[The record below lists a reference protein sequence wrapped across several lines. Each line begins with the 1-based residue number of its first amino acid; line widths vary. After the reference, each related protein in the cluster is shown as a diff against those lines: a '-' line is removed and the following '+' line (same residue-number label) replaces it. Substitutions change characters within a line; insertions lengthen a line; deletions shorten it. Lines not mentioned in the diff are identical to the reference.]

1 MFLLET
7 DLEFAKTAANSSF
20 TLMVSPLFPKILNYL
35 ELITLWM
42 KDFRPSGLRELAK
55 NKSSAESY
63 LCFQAIDDLENGLV

>member
-7 DLEFAKTAANSSF
+7 DLEFAKTAVNSSF
-20 TLMVSPLFPKILNYL
+20 TLMVCPLFPKILNYL

-55 NKSSAESY
+55 NKSSAEFY
-63 LCFQAIDDLENGLV
+63 LCSQAIDDLENGLV